1 MYTKKKI
8 ATIFVPWVGRAHRKN
23 STKPWTRS
31 SRLIET
37 NRQIADIHGKKEKRL
52 KINKR
57 QID

>member
-8 ATIFVPWVGRAHRKN
+8 ATIFVPWGGVAHRKN

-37 NRQIADIHGKKEKRL
+37 NRQIADIHGTKEK
-52 KINKR
+52 KGINIK
-57 QID
+57 

>member
-8 ATIFVPWVGRAHRKN
+8 ATIFVPWGGRAHRKN

-37 NRQIADIHGKKEKRL
+37 NRQIADIHGKKKKRL

-57 QID
+57 Q